1 MINKEKII
9 LKRVNS
15 VLKRKYETSVNQLLK
30 EYEELAKVKKERGF
44 TIGDQIYDSS
54 SNDYLIIT
62 RILDKQKTGYDA
74 VAKNSSLVEYF
85 VDFDDE
91 YYQKVK

>member
-1 MINKEKII
+1 MLNKEKVI
-9 LKRVNS
+9 LKRINS
-15 VLKRKYETSVNQLLK
+15 VLKRKYGTSVNQLLR
-30 EYEELAKVKKERGF
+30 EYEELSKVKKERGF
-44 TIGDQIYDSS
+44 TVGDQIYDSS

-62 RILDKQKTGYDA
+62 RVLDKKTTGYDA

-85 VDFDDE
+85 VDFDDG